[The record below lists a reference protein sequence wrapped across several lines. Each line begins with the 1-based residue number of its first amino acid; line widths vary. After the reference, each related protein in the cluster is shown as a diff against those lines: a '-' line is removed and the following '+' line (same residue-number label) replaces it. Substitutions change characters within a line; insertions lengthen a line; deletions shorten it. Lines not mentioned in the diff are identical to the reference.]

1 MRRAWIGLA
10 FALAAVAARLDAQPP
25 TTSPPTAPPMYLPY
39 RYDEDWSAMRDPAR
53 RTEWWDEI
61 KYIPLRESADGSNA
75 DWYLSLGGEARWRYE
90 QFQHPA
96 FGAQPQDDS
105 GYALQRYLLHGD
117 WRFGPRVRVFT
128 ELQSGLEAG
137 RRGGPRPTDEDQ
149 LDVHEAFVDVRW
161 GSRERGTFTV
171 RGGRQEVAFG
181 AGRLMSAAEG
191 LNVRRSF
198 DGLRLIATRGR
209 WTFNSTALRLV
220 AAQRGLFD
228 DKNEAGQSYLGAGAT
243 GPHPFLRNGNTSLAA
258 YYFRFRRDDARVDE
272 GVVDSR
278 RHVIGTRTW
287 GRVGSFEHDEEV
299 IVQWGRQSGS
309 SGRGAV
315 RAWALAFEEGYT
327 FERVSRHPRVGVRT
341 FVASG
346 DRHRGDGRLGSFDPL
361 FPGTAYSGRAGLI
374 GPTNLITLDPNLRVL
389 LTPRV
394 TLTTDWAWFW
404 RTRIEDGV
412 YGINASLLR
421 TGRLSAARFV
431 GSQATLELDWR
442 VGRHLSVSGSIVG
455 FQTGRF
461 LEETPP
467 GDDIRYVAIQTAYRF

>member
-1 MRRAWIGLA
+1 MRRRCARLACLLMIGLA
-10 FALAAVAARLDAQPP
+10 AGASADAQ
-25 TTSPPTAPPMYLPY
+25 TVSPPPYLPY
-39 RYDEDWSAMRDPAR
+39 RYDEDWSVLRDPAR

-61 KYIPLRESADGSNA
+61 KYIPLNDD
-75 DWYLSLGGEARWRYE
+75 DWYVSLGGEARWRYE
-90 QFQHPA
+90 QFAHPA

-105 GYALQRYLLHGD
+105 GYALQRYLVHSD

-149 LDVHEAFVDVRW
+149 LDVHEAFADVRW
-161 GSRERGTFTV
+161 GSRERGTFTI

-198 DGLRLIATRGR
+198 DGVRLIATRGR

-220 AAQRGLFD
+220 AAQRGVFD
-228 DKNEAGQSYLGAGAT
+228 DKNEAGQSYVGAGAARP
-243 GPHPFLRNGNTSLAA
+243 GIAA
-258 YYFRFRRDDARVDE
+258 YYFRFRRDNARFDE
-272 GVVDSR
+272 GVADTR
-278 RHVIGTRTW
+278 RHVMGARTW
-287 GRVGSFEHDEEV
+287 GRIGAFEHDEEV
-299 IVQWGRQSGS
+299 IAQWGTFSSGS
-309 SGRGAV
+309 STSSSRSSA
-315 RAWALAFEEGYT
+315 RAWALAFEQGYA
-327 FERVSRHPRVGVRT
+327 FDRAAWHPRIGVRT
-341 FVASG
+341 FIASG

-374 GPTNLITLDPNLRVL
+374 GPTNLITLDPNLRL
-389 LTPRV
+389 ALTPRV

-404 RTRIEDGV
+404 RTRIEDGI
-412 YGINASLLR
+412 YGINASLIR
-421 TGRLSAARFV
+421 TGANSTARFV
-431 GSQATLELDWR
+431 GSQATIEVEWR
-442 VGRHLSVSGSIVG
+442 ASRHLAVWGSMVG

-467 GDDIRYVAIQTAYRF
+467 GEDIRYIALQTAYRF